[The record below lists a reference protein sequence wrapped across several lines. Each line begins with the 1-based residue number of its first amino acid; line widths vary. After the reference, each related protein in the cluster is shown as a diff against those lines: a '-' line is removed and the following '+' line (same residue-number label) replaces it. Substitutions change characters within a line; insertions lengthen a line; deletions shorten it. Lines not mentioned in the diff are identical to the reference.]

1 MFQCPYLLMKKTA
14 PTCGCVARLHVVSVI
29 HFRHQNAGTGEARR
43 SNAHISRTA
52 GAGAGR
58 RANKHVGTPVWA
70 RFGRLTARDCVAPS
84 EERDTCIG
92 ATPLSVS
99 CGRPD
104 AAHA

>member
-1 MFQCPYLLMKKTA
+1 MR
-14 PTCGCVARLHVVSVI
+14 V
-29 HFRHQNAGTGEARR
+29 QNAGTGAARR
-43 SNAHISRTA
+43 FNAHVSRTA

-58 RANKHVGTPVWA
+58 RANKHVETPVWA
-70 RFGRLTARDCVAPS
+70 RFGRLTARDSVVSS